1 MPADAITNPLSA
13 PTVSGTTITV
23 DFLLNNPTRVTRIV
37 ADLVMSNFF
46 LDRVFTT
53 GGDVQGG
60 AVLYDQV
67 TAYDVYTDRDVERVE
82 PGSESPIVTG
92 QRSAP
97 LVAQVEKF
105 GGKFPVTYE
114 ARRRNNI
121 SRVNNHMRRLSN
133 TIVRKMHQRGLAE
146 LAAAVS
152 ANSRTAAS
160 AATWASSLAVTSSA
174 MTAAA
179 RPLRSIYGALREAEN
194 NELGYS
200 YDTLI
205 ANPNDVESLRA
216 FYGDTLDSAL
226 QDFGIRDLISTPRK
240 ASGSVYVLA
249 GGQVGELRL
258 EEPLRTTTAD
268 ELTSAPSMVEQIW
281 VQSLVNPILFVTDP
295 YAILE
300 ITGI

>member
-1 MPADAITNPLSA
+1 
-13 PTVSGTTITV
+13 
-23 DFLLNNPTRVTRIV
+23 
-37 ADLVMSNFF
+37 
-46 LDRVFTT
+46 
-53 GGDVQGG
+53 VQGG

-226 QDFGIRDLISTPRK
+226 QDFGIRGPDLDSAEGVRVGVRARRRAGRRDAARGAAAHDDRGRAAVGSVDGRA
-240 ASGSVYVLA
+240 ASGCS
-249 GGQVGELRL
+249 R
-258 EEPLRTTTAD
+258 
-268 ELTSAPSMVEQIW
+268 S
-281 VQSLVNPILFVTDP
+281 
-295 YAILE
+295 
-300 ITGI
+300 